1 MNVIKDG
8 IVIDVTEKAFEVIYK
23 EQGYVPYNSDNV
35 GVRKEEVEA
44 EVEDLTKAEIM
55 ERLDEKEVEYDPK
68 ALKADLLEVL
78 RSDD

>member
-55 ERLDEKEVEYDPK
+55 ERLDEKEVEYDSK